1 MQLVT
6 RISVFG
12 DQIFS
17 PRCSRLG
24 PFLDSVHRLFAWA
37 AIAHSA
43 DMDARTVG
51 TERAVQARHMAQT
64 KIEKKALDLLNAFE
78 RAGKSVGRVTIEGRR
93 IELVLNRPKETDEYE
108 GIDMRHGKT

>member
-1 MQLVT
+1 
-6 RISVFG
+6 
-12 DQIFS
+12 
-17 PRCSRLG
+17 
-24 PFLDSVHRLFAWA
+24 
-37 AIAHSA
+37 
-43 DMDARTVG
+43 
-51 TERAVQARHMAQT
+51 MAQT